1 MKFSGI
7 GAAALLAALAL
18 APGAGAQS
26 LTDAL
31 ISAYRHSEQ
40 LKSQRAL
47 LRSTD
52 EGVAQAVAARRPS
65 IVASGAA
72 SGTTLPASGTNTLR
86 ASLSLALELTLW
98 DGGNNDFAVEAAK
111 YSVDAARHNL
121 TATEQTV
128 LLDAVTAFMNMRR
141 DTQFLE
147 LAENSREVIAQQV
160 QASRDRYEVGEAR
173 RTDVSQAEARLAG
186 ALSTLALRQGNLEI
200 SREAY
205 FVAIGAYPGELLPPP
220 PLPRLPETLAAAK
233 AIALKTHPA
242 IRAAQA
248 SGRIADM
255 NVLRAEAAMKP
266 TFKLSGS
273 ATDSSAS
280 LTGDSVSIGIT
291 GSVTLY
297 AGGALSSALRQAQAL
312 QQKSR
317 ADIQLAGLT
326 VTQQVTR
333 AWSQLQIARASIT
346 ARQKEVRASR
356 VFLRG
361 VREEASLGARTTLDV
376 LNAERDLLKAQTDLA
391 AARRDETVAVYSL
404 LSAMGL
410 LTVKHLKLGIKPY
423 DVDENYNRVSNAPG
437 PTDRGK
443 LLNKILTRAGKK

>member
-1 MKFSGI
+1 MKLSGI
-7 GAAALLAALAL
+7 GAAVLLAAMAF
-18 APGAGAQS
+18 PPQAGAQS

-31 ISAYRHSEQ
+31 IAAYRNSAQ
-40 LKSQRAL
+40 LKSERAL

-52 EGVAQAVAARRPS
+52 ESVAQAVAGKRPS
-65 IVASGAA
+65 IAATGSAANTYLGA
-72 SGTTLPASGTNTLR
+72 SGTSTLS
-86 ASLSLALELTLW
+86 ASLSLSLSLTLW
-98 DGGNNDFAVEAAK
+98 DGGDSDLAIEAAK
-111 YSVDAARHNL
+111 LSVDAARHNL
-121 TATEQTV
+121 VAVEQTV
-128 LLDAVTAFMNMRR
+128 LLNAVTAFMNMRR
-141 DTQFLE
+141 DEQFLA
-147 LAENSREVIAQQV
+147 LAENNRKVIGQQV
-160 QASRDRYEVGEAR
+160 QAARDRFEVGEAR
-173 RTDVSQAEARLAG
+173 RTDVSQAESRLAG

-205 FVAIGAYPGELLPPP
+205 FIAIGAYPGNLQPPP
-220 PLPRLPETLAAAK
+220 PLPRLPNSLAAAK
-233 AIALKTHPA
+233 SIALSTHPS
-242 IRAAQA
+242 IKAAQTA
-248 SGRIADM
+248 ARIADI

-266 TFKLSGS
+266 TFKLSGTV
-273 ATDSSAS
+273 TDSSSS
-280 LTGDSVSIGIT
+280 LTGDSASIGIT
-291 GSVTLY
+291 GSATLY

-317 ADIQLAGLT
+317 SDIQLAGLN
-326 VTQQVTR
+326 VAQQVTR

-410 LTVKHLKLGIKPY
+410 LTVRHLKLGIKTY
-423 DVDENYNRVSNAPG
+423 DVEQNFKKVSTAPG
-437 PTDRGK
+437 PPDRGK
-443 LLNKILTRAGKK
+443 LLNKIFTRAGKK